1 MEKFKIMKNTFS
13 CFLMFLFPFITSAQ
27 NVKNIGSMTEMGK
40 ENFAAH
46 ISLDSIANKKHL
58 FGMGPYGR
66 MQGEISVWDGVP
78 YFSEVGQNGE
88 GIVSK
93 NWQMEAPFFV
103 YANVSKWRKYKV
115 NLNCRNLEELQKNIE
130 NIAKEKGYRT
140 ERPFVIKIKGEFNQL
155 TTHIVMPRSSDIPS
169 YQANKK
175 QADYDFEQIEG
186 EILIFYSQKHQGIY
200 THKDSF
206 IHAHFLSK
214 DKKTMG
220 HIDKI
225 NTNRKVEMSFSN
237 E

>member
-1 MEKFKIMKNTFS
+1 
-13 CFLMFLFPFITSAQ
+13 MFLFPFITSAQ

-93 NWQMEAPFFV
+93 NWQIEAPFFV

-140 ERPFVIKIKGEFNQL
+140 ERPFVIKIKG
-155 TTHIVMPRSSDIPS
+155 
-169 YQANKK
+169 
-175 QADYDFEQIEG
+175 
-186 EILIFYSQKHQGIY
+186 
-200 THKDSF
+200 
-206 IHAHFLSK
+206 
-214 DKKTMG
+214 
-220 HIDKI
+220 
-225 NTNRKVEMSFSN
+225 
-237 E
+237 

>member
-1 MEKFKIMKNTFS
+1 
-13 CFLMFLFPFITSAQ
+13 
-27 NVKNIGSMTEMGK
+27 MGK

-155 TTHIVMPRSSDIPS
+155 TTHIAMPRTSDIS
-169 YQANKK
+169 GYQSSKK
-175 QADYDFEQIEG
+175 QA
-186 EILIFYSQKHQGIY
+186 
-200 THKDSF
+200 
-206 IHAHFLSK
+206 
-214 DKKTMG
+214 
-220 HIDKI
+220 
-225 NTNRKVEMSFSN
+225 V
-237 E
+237 